1 MVEAA
6 KLSAMYVFG
15 MVGAF
20 IVGTGA
26 AIVFV
31 TLMKAYYFGWIYL
44 FGMSTISVIGY
55 GLSLMFLM
63 FTGMFAAMVKEG

>member
-1 MVEAA
+1 MVEAM
-6 KLSAMYVFG
+6 KLSAMYLAG

-26 AIVFV
+26 ALLFV

-44 FGMSTISVIGY
+44 FGMSTFSSIIY
-55 GLSLMFLM
+55 GLSIMFLM
-63 FTGMFAAMVKEG
+63 FTGMFAAMMREG

>member
-26 AIVFV
+26 AMLFAL
-31 TLMKAYYFGWIYL
+31 LMKSYYLGWIFI
-44 FGMSTISVIGY
+44 FGMSTISAIGY
-55 GLSLMFLM
+55 GLSIMFLM
-63 FTGMFAAMVKEG
+63 FTAMFAAMMKEG